1 MRTRRKLRDYLR
13 ENPQAS
19 NQEISTALEMSDGNV
34 KTTLSRMKRDGEI
47 EIMGNGSNRQIKVT
61 FVEVNTRGSFKRE
74 ALQELADQLIEAN
87 KTETNA
93 YEIRENGKLL
103 IRVLE
108 KL

>member
-13 ENPQAS
+13 ENSRAT
-19 NQEISTALEMSDGNV
+19 NQEISESLGINEGNV
-34 KTTLSRMKRDGEI
+34 KTTLSRMRRDGEI
-47 EIMGNGSNRQIKVT
+47 EIMGSGANRQIKVT

-87 KTETNA
+87 KSETNA